1 MIYRSRVEGKDVC
14 VLSKPMKLR
23 EQSAFRLGWGILTIL
38 YAGIFL
44 TILVLAYTGR
54 LPSFLSGNDKLGH
67 LVLYFLATYLGH
79 RILNYRRVNLL
90 TFPIPL
96 FPLLFGIF
104 TVVEEFLQALSPNR
118 SFDGIDLIASF
129 AGIWLGYWLG
139 EKGNNVRGER

>member
-1 MIYRSRVEGKDVC
+1 
-14 VLSKPMKLR
+14 MKLR
-23 EQSAFRLGWGILTIL
+23 EHKASHLGWGILTIL

-44 TILVLAYTGR
+44 TILMLAYTGN
-54 LPSFLSGNDKLGH
+54 LPSYLTGNDKLGH

-79 RILNYRRVNLL
+79 RVLKYRRVNLL
-90 TFPIPL
+90 SFPIPL

-118 SFDGIDLIASF
+118 SFDGMDLVASF

-139 EKGNNVRGER
+139 ERGRSVRRKA